1 MERLKNMNESTAKST
16 NKQQTELWL
25 KITSNTSA
33 EGPLY
38 AAMRHVAHNLA
49 DLVGRSIQIDNLHIK
64 KLPIS
69 RLNACTD
76 DPEAETVGI
85 YLLIDEDLSGEAI
98 LILPLD
104 DAMYL
109 ADWLLEARPG
119 TTTKLGSLECS
130 ALAEFGNLTLSS
142 FLNAVAEFIGTP
154 LRLSPPAVMVDMVA
168 TVFEAVAMSAAAV
181 TDELLIVEA
190 DFVNVDS
197 DLSIQ
202 FWVLP
207 NTTELPPDLVLCEC

>member
-1 MERLKNMNESTAKST
+1 MVESRIKST
-16 NKQQTELWL
+16 SKPQTELWL
-25 KITSNTSA
+25 KIISNTSA

-49 DLVGRSIQIDNLHIK
+49 EMVGRPIQINNLRIET
-64 KLPIS
+64 LPIS
-69 RLNACTD
+69 HLNARVD

-85 YLLIDEDLSGEAI
+85 YLLIGEDLPGEAI

-109 ADWLLEARPG
+109 ADWLLEIRPG
-119 TTTKLGSLECS
+119 TTTKLGPLECS

-142 FLNAVAEFIGTP
+142 FLNAVAEFVGTP

-168 TVFEAVAMSAAAV
+168 TVFEAVVMSAAAV

-190 DFVNVDS
+190 DFVNVES
-197 DLSIQ
+197 DLSIR

-207 NTTELPPDLVLCEC
+207 NTAELSTHLAKIE